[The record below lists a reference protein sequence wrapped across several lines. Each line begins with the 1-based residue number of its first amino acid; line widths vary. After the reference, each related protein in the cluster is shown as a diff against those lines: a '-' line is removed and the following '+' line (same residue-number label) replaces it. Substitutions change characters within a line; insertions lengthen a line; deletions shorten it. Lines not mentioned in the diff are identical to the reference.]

1 MGLKDLF
8 VTKPQIVESADDVA
22 ASLAPVNNSGGLYN
36 YFNYFGSSGIT
47 ATRAEF
53 MSVPTCARARNI
65 ICSSISSIP
74 LKVRT
79 KADGARVET
88 PPRVISQP
96 DPRCPG
102 SSTYAFLCEDLL
114 LYGYGYL
121 RINEIYSDS
130 YRIRSAERINPT
142 RVMIVTNPMGTEI
155 DYYTVDNVPAPTSGV
170 GALAVF
176 YGNDEGILNRAG
188 RTIKAG
194 AELERAAVM
203 YAREPVPTMVLKSN
217 GTALPADRIAKLLEA
232 WGTARR
238 NRSTA
243 FLNSDV
249 ELQAMGFDPEK
260 LQLNQARSYVA
271 TELARACGIPAY
283 YVDAESGSS
292 MTYSNASLARQSLV
306 DFSLRSVMTSVEE
319 RLSMTGMPND
329 FLPPSQEVKFDLD
342 DYLRGSAKERA
353 DVYKIL
359 YDIGA
364 ITSDEIRLDEEMIR

>member
-1 MGLKDLF
+1 M
-8 VTKPQIVESADDVA
+8 
-22 ASLAPVNNSGGLYN
+22 
-36 YFNYFGSSGIT
+36 
-47 ATRAEF
+47 
-53 MSVPTCARARNI
+53 
-65 ICSSISSIP
+65 
-74 LKVRT
+74 
-79 KADGARVET
+79 
-88 PPRVISQP
+88 
-96 DPRCPG
+96 
-102 SSTYAFLCEDLL
+102 

-121 RINEIYSDS
+121 KILEIYADT
-130 YRIRSAERINPT
+130 YRIRSAERIDPT
-142 RVMIVTNPMGTEI
+142 RVTIKTNAQGTEI
-155 DYYTVDNVPAPTSGV
+155 EYYCVDSIPVPYEGV
-170 GALAVF
+170 GSLAVF

-217 GTALPADRIAKLLEA
+217 GTALPADRIAKLLES
-232 WGTARR
+232 WGQSRR

-243 FLNSDV
+243 FLNADV
-249 ELQAMGFDPEK
+249 ELQTLGFDPEK

-271 TELARACGIPAY
+271 TELARATGIPAY

-292 MTYSNASLARQSLV
+292 MTYSNATLARQSLL
-306 DFSLRSVMTSVEE
+306 DFSLRPIMTAIEE

-329 FLPPSQEVKFDLD
+329 FVPASQEVKFDLD

-364 ITSDEIRLDEEMIR
+364 LTSDEIRLEEEMIR

>member
-1 MGLKDLF
+1 MGLF
-8 VTKPQIVESADDVA
+8 SRTVTTTAPAATSDIE
-22 ASLAPVNNSGGLYN
+22 ASLAPVNVTSSLYN
-36 YFNYFGSSGIT
+36 IYGVAGIT
-47 ATRAEF
+47 ASRVEF

-65 ICSSISSIP
+65 ISSSVSSIP

-88 PPRVISQP
+88 PPKVINQP
-96 DPRCPG
+96 DPRVPG
-102 SSTYAFLCEDLL
+102 SATYSWLAEDLM

-121 RINEIYSDS
+121 KILEIYADT
-130 YRIRSAERINPT
+130 YRIRSAERIDPT
-142 RVMIVTNPMGTEI
+142 RVTIKTNANGTEI
-155 DYYTVDNVPAPTSGV
+155 DYYCVDSIPVPYEGV
-170 GALAVF
+170 GSLAVF

-217 GTALPADRIAKLLEA
+217 GTALPADRIAKLLES
-232 WGTARR
+232 WGQARR

-243 FLNSDV
+243 FLNADV
-249 ELQAMGFDPEK
+249 ELQTLGFDPEK

-271 TELARACGIPAY
+271 TELARATGIPAY

-292 MTYSNASLARQSLV
+292 MTYSNATLARQSLL
-306 DFSLRSVMTSVEE
+306 DFSLRPIMTAIEE

-329 FLPPSQEVKFDLD
+329 FVPASQEVKFDLD

-364 ITSDEIRLDEEMIR
+364 LTSDEIRLEEEMIR